1 MKSSPYPPRQPP
13 IYPYF
18 YKKILISPMTFENSQ
33 PPISNGSSHYGSRHF
48 NLCPP
53 GNLTYNPPD
62 SYHHPT
68 RQREINS
75 SQVEVF
81 WKNLSPAERGRVGN
95 YKVCSIKC
103 LFFNLCPRVVTAMK
117 INLC

>member
-13 IYPYF
+13 IYPHF

-53 GNLTYNPPD
+53 GNLTYFPQILIITP
-62 SYHHPT
+62 
-68 RQREINS
+68 
-75 SQVEVF
+75 
-81 WKNLSPAERGRVGN
+81 LGRG
-95 YKVCSIKC
+95 KLI
-103 LFFNLCPRVVTAMK
+103 LPR
-117 INLC
+117 